1 MQLDQYRCVQCDGR
15 APLQAGSGNP
25 LAQQHLSTFNIYI
38 PPSIFSPARWVHM
51 DTGAYNTSTRDGRP
65 EGGEALGLRA
75 LWHFLK
81 GRYGTARGPGGY
93 PAM

>member
-1 MQLDQYRCVQCDGR
+1 
-15 APLQAGSGNP
+15 
-25 LAQQHLSTFNIYI
+25 
-38 PPSIFSPARWVHM
+38 M
-51 DTGAYNTSTRDGRP
+51 DTGAYNTSARDGRP